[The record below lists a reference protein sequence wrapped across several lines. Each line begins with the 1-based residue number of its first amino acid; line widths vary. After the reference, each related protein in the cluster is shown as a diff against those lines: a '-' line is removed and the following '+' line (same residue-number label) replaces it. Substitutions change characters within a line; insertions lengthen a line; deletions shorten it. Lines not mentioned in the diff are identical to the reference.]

1 MAART
6 GALHHTVIKQ
16 NEDQAKFLASVASGV
31 SEHAALGI
39 VGRKPAALKT
49 WLRDPKFA
57 MKLED
62 ARGESNALMTETLVN
77 GKKIDFATFSKEFL
91 GSEVFP
97 HHQSWID
104 VLEGRE
110 PSWLHPSMTFEP
122 SNRRRMLINV
132 PPEHAKST
140 VLTVGYATYRIAM
153 DPNIRIVI
161 VSQTQ
166 TRAKEF
172 LYSIK
177 QRLTEDNWAK
187 LQGVYG
193 PAGGWKE
200 TADQWTADRIYL
212 ERSSGEK
219 DPTVQAIGMGQQIY
233 GTRADLIILDDV
245 VTTTNAHEWE
255 KQLNWLQKMVITRV
269 GATGMLIIAGT
280 RVSSVDLY
288 KEVRNPDNWS
298 GDKSPFTYL
307 AMPAVLEFA
316 DKKENWKTLWP
327 ISDRVWDGA
336 DPDNEDDSELLV
348 QDENGYYPK
357 WDGKRLFQR
366 RSEVN
371 PSTWALVYQQQDV
384 EEDAIFPPALVNS
397 CVNRMRKPGPLNMG
411 APGHPSGGQWVTIL
425 GFDPAMAGHAAMVAY
440 AIERESGERM
450 VLDVYNMADPTPQ
463 KIRALME
470 DWVLKFRPIELR
482 VEINAHQK
490 AYSLDEDLRMWM
502 ANRGVQM
509 REHFTGKNKWDVS
522 FGVASMSNLFGTM
535 RDGKFIG
542 GNLITLPDASNEH
555 IKALINQLITW
566 KPDTK
571 NKTDVVMALWFCE
584 IRAKELVQSS
594 MNRVHHMNS
603 RYATRKNMSQ
613 RAVIDL
619 DELAAD
625 QQVIYI

>member
-1 MAART
+1 
-6 GALHHTVIKQ
+6 
-16 NEDQAKFLASVASGV
+16 
-31 SEHAALGI
+31 
-39 VGRKPAALKT
+39 
-49 WLRDPKFA
+49 
-57 MKLED
+57 
-62 ARGESNALMTETLVN
+62 
-77 GKKIDFATFSKEFL
+77 
-91 GSEVFP
+91 
-97 HHQSWID
+97 
-104 VLEGRE
+104 
-110 PSWLHPSMTFEP
+110 
-122 SNRRRMLINV
+122 
-132 PPEHAKST
+132 
-140 VLTVGYATYRIAM
+140 
-153 DPNIRIVI
+153 
-161 VSQTQ
+161 
-166 TRAKEF
+166 
-172 LYSIK
+172 
-177 QRLTEDNWAK
+177 
-187 LQGVYG
+187 
-193 PAGGWKE
+193 
-200 TADQWTADRIYL
+200 
-212 ERSSGEK
+212 
-219 DPTVQAIGMGQQIY
+219 
-233 GTRADLIILDDV
+233 
-245 VTTTNAHEWE
+245 
-255 KQLNWLQKMVITRV
+255 MVITRV

-288 KEVRNPDNWS
+288 KEIRNPDNWS

-316 DKKENWKTLWP
+316 DKRENWKTLWSV
-327 ISDRVWDGA
+327 SDRPWDGA

-357 WDGKRLFQR
+357 WDGKRLFHR

-440 AIERESGERM
+440 AVERESGERM

-555 IKALINQLITW
+555 IKALVNQLITW

-603 RYATRKNMSQ
+603 RYATRRNMSQ